1 MSITKSS
8 RRQFI
13 QSAAAAASLA
23 AAGGYGLKAKAQS
36 RGPLLISQALTPVKF
51 TLSWLPSSTD
61 IGLITGILKGYFA
74 DNGIEVTYER
84 GFGSADSITK
94 IAAGQY
100 DLGEGDP
107 YSMIEFNA
115 KNPDVPLVAIYIQY
129 NRSPFGI
136 YTLKRSGITD
146 PKQLAG
152 RRLGAPAG
160 DAPRR
165 LWPVFAKQV
174 GIDPGSVEWLS
185 MEPQLREPFLIQ
197 GRVDAISG
205 FMTSAM
211 PNIVRGGVSLSDIT
225 PFFYNDYGLDMYGN
239 AVITRAEVIRERPE
253 MLKGFLRAFARGW
266 QDSIQDT
273 DRNMFALIDKLKE
286 QGQVLDATTEKLR
299 LSLAMPRLFV
309 TDEVRENGLGDV
321 VPSRMESSIAQVVD
335 GFGLSSKPALEQVF
349 DGSFLPPKAERMV
362 A

>member
-1 MSITKSS
+1 MSISKSS
-8 RRQFI
+8 RRQFL
-13 QSAAAAASLA
+13 QSAAAAASLVA
-23 AAGGYGLKAKAQS
+23 VGGLKAKAQS
-36 RGPLLISQALTPVKF
+36 RGPLLVSQGLTPLKF
-51 TLSWLPSSTD
+51 TLSWLPSSMDTPL
-61 IGLITGILKGYFA
+61 GTAILKGYFA
-74 DNGIEVTYER
+74 EEGLEVTYER

-115 KNPDVPLVAIYIQY
+115 KNPDVPLVAIFVHF

-136 YTLKRSGITD
+136 YTLKGRGITE
-146 PKQLAG
+146 PAQLAG
-152 RRLGAPAG
+152 KKLGAPAG

-174 GIDPGSVEWLS
+174 GIDPASVEWLT

-211 PNIVRGGVSLSDIT
+211 PNLVRGGVSLNDIT
-225 PFFYNDYGLDMYGN
+225 PFLYNDYGLELYGN
-239 AVITRAEVIRERPE
+239 AVITRVQLLREKPE
-253 MLKGFLRAFARGW
+253 QLKAFLRAYVKGW
-266 QDSIQDT
+266 QDTIRDP
-273 DRNMFALIDKLKE
+273 DGNMLAFLDKARAE
-286 QGQVLDATTEKLR
+286 GQVLDTAIEKLR
-299 LSLAMPRLFV
+299 LTLAMPRLFV
-309 TDEVRENGLGDV
+309 TEEVREIGLGDV
-321 VPSRMESSIAQVVD
+321 VPARMETAIAQVVD
-335 GFGLSSKPALEQVF
+335 GFGLSAKPPLEKVF
-349 DGSFLPPKAERMV
+349 DNSLLPPQSERMI

>member
-13 QSAAAAASLA
+13 QSAAAAASLV
-23 AAGGYGLKAKAQS
+23 AAGGYGLQAKAQS
-36 RGPLLISQALTPVKF
+36 RGPLLVSQGLAPLKY
-51 TLSWLPSSTD
+51 TLSWLPSSMDTP
-61 IGLITGILKGYFA
+61 LVTAILKGYFA
-74 DNGIEVTYER
+74 DNGVEVTYER

-115 KNPDVPLVAIYIQY
+115 KNPDVPLVAIYVHF

-136 YTLKRSGITD
+136 YTLEGRGITE
-146 PKQLAG
+146 PSQLVG
-152 RRLGAPAG
+152 KKLGAPAG

-174 GIDPGSVEWLS
+174 GIDPGSVDWLT

-211 PNIVRGGVSLSDIT
+211 PNIVRGGVNLNDIT
-225 PFFYNDYGLDMYGN
+225 PFFYNDYGLEMYGN
-239 AVITRAEVIRERPE
+239 AVITRAELLQEKPE
-253 MLKGFLRAFARGW
+253 ELKGFLNGYVKGW
-266 QDSIQDT
+266 QDTIRDT
-273 DRNMFALIDKLKE
+273 DGNMFALIDKLKE
-286 QGQVLDATTEKLR
+286 QGQVLDTTIEKLR
-299 LSLAMPRLFV
+299 LTLAMPRLFV
-309 TDEVRENGLGDV
+309 TDEVREIGLGDV
-321 VPSRMESSIAQVVD
+321 VPSRMETSIAQVVD
-335 GFGLSSKPALEQVF
+335 GFGLPTKPALEQVF
-349 DGSFLPPKAERMV
+349 DGSLLPPKSERMIG
-362 A
+362 

>member
-13 QSAAAAASLA
+13 QFAAAAASLV
-23 AAGGYGLKAKAQS
+23 AAGGYGLQAKAQS
-36 RGPLLISQALTPVKF
+36 RGPVLISQALTPVKY

-61 IGLITGILKGYFA
+61 IGLITAMLKGYFT
-74 DNGIEVTYER
+74 DNGLEVTYER
-84 GFGSADSITK
+84 GFGSADSVTK

-115 KNPDVPLVAIYIQY
+115 KNPDVPLVAIYVHF

-136 YTLKRSGITD
+136 YTLKKSGITD
-146 PKQLAG
+146 PKQLVG
-152 RRLGAPAG
+152 KKLGAPTG

-165 LWPVFAKQV
+165 LWPVFAKQIGV
-174 GIDPGSVEWLS
+174 DPGSVEWLS

-211 PNIVRGGVSLSDIT
+211 PNIVRGGVNLNDIT
-225 PFFYNDYGLDMYGN
+225 PFFYNDFGLDMYGN
-239 AVITRAEVIRERPE
+239 ALITRVDVIKEKPEV
-253 MLKGFLRAFARGW
+253 LKSFLAAYTKGW

-273 DRNMFALIDKLKE
+273 DGNMFALIDKLKD
-286 QGQVLDATTEKLR
+286 QGQVLDTTIEKLR

-321 VPSRMESSIAQVVD
+321 VPSRMESSIAQVVN
-335 GFGLSSKPALEQVF
+335 GFGLPSKPSLEQVF
-349 DGSFLPPKAERMV
+349 NGSLLPPKSERMIG
-362 A
+362 